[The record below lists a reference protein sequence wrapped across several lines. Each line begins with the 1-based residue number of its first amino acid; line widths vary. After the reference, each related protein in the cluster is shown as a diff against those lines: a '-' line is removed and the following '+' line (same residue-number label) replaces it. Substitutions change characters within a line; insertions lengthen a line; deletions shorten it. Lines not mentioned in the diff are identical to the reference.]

1 MLIIRKRFV
10 PLQRY
15 LKKCNAILKKVTIYL
30 VIQKQNDFSI

>member
-15 LKKCNAILKKVTIYL
+15 LKKVTIYL